1 MATVLLFLLY
11 FGLLTAVVPSVMDMQ
26 HLALRPNTC
35 CHRLWLE
42 VKHDMSVVKRK
53 KKKNNRQHALQEVH
67 SSISRLTWNV
77 MLFQNPHVGFPHK
90 THLA

>member
-53 KKKNNRQHALQEVH
+53 KKNTIGN
-67 SSISRLTWNV
+67 
-77 MLFQNPHVGFPHK
+77 MLCRRCIPAFPD
-90 THLA
+90 